1 MFYPADVVVVVVV
14 GVAVVVVVVV
24 LVLLVVVVLVVISL
38 QHSYAGI
45 STHLPTLGIF
55 LLRIRLLGTI
65 LPVPSKRTYAL
76 RGRLSIV
83 AIINNLN
90 CICF

>member
-24 LVLLVVVVLVVISL
+24 LVLLVVVVVVMSL

-90 CICF
+90 CIYF